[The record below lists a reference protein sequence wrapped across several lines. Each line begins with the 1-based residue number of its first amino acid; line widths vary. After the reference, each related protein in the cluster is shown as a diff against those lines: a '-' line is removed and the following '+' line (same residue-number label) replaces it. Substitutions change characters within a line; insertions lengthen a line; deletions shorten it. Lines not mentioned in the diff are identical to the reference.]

1 MKEINDD
8 VYLNAFNRVGKNDI
22 QNVFTPPRIIRR
34 MLNNIKL
41 KEDCKILVWYNVEF
55 LIYLVKEIGLS
66 PKNIYIYTNTKDK
79 LILKKQ
85 GYNVLFQDKINLDKL
100 KNNISNVN
108 FNVVLGNPPYD
119 IIDGGGKGSSSKTI
133 YPLFVDFSK
142 TLNPDYVL
150 MITPSKWFSGGKG
163 LDNFRKKMLEDK
175 KIKLLTDYVDS
186 RDCFSNAE
194 IAGGVC
200 YFIWDNSYN
209 GLCKVETIRSGV
221 NIKSEVN
228 LSENTVL
235 VRDSVAREIIRKIK
249 EHGFPKL
256 SETVSTRNP
265 FNVKFSKFDENG
277 DLMLITSKGNGLYDS
292 NKILK
297 NNELIPKWK
306 VMISKTSHDH
316 AGQPD
321 KNGKRRVLS
330 KIEILEPNTICSET
344 YLIVN
349 CYSNEVETQN
359 MVNFL
364 KTKVVRFLISTVSL
378 TQNLTKS
385 SFQFVPK
392 LDMNIEW
399 SDEKLYTLFN
409 LTDNEISFINEM
421 IREY

>member
-1 MKEINDD
+1 
-8 VYLNAFNRVGKNDI
+8 
-22 QNVFTPPRIIRR
+22 
-34 MLNNIKL
+34 
-41 KEDCKILVWYNVEF
+41 
-55 LIYLVKEIGLS
+55 
-66 PKNIYIYTNTKDK
+66 
-79 LILKKQ
+79 
-85 GYNVLFQDKINLDKL
+85 
-100 KNNISNVN
+100 
-108 FNVVLGNPPYD
+108 
-119 IIDGGGKGSSSKTI
+119 
-133 YPLFVDFSK
+133 
-142 TLNPDYVL
+142 
-150 MITPSKWFSGGKG
+150 
-163 LDNFRKKMLEDK
+163 
-175 KIKLLTDYVDS
+175 
-186 RDCFSNAE
+186 
-194 IAGGVC
+194 
-200 YFIWDNSYN
+200 
-209 GLCKVETIRSGV
+209 
-221 NIKSEVN
+221 
-228 LSENTVL
+228 
-235 VRDSVAREIIRKIK
+235 
-249 EHGFPKL
+249 L